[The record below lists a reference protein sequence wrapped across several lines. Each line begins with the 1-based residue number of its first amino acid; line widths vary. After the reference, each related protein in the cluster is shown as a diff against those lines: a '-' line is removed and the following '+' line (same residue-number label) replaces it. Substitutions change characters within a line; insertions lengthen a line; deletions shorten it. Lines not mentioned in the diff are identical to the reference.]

1 MTNVKVKDT
10 VLWFG
15 AEAIVLTLSGLAFW
29 GALMAREGNVE
40 GMFPWQLLKLRRLL
54 FTSSAWLA
62 LVGLVAPA
70 SYWLRGRFAS
80 SKNSS

>member
-1 MTNVKVKDT
+1 MTNVKVKEA
-10 VLWFG
+10 VLWLG
-15 AEAIVLTLSGLAFW
+15 AEAVVLTLSGLACW

-54 FTSSAWLA
+54 FASSVWLA
-62 LVGLVAPA
+62 IVGLAVPA
-70 SYWLRGRFAS
+70 SYWLRGRFAG